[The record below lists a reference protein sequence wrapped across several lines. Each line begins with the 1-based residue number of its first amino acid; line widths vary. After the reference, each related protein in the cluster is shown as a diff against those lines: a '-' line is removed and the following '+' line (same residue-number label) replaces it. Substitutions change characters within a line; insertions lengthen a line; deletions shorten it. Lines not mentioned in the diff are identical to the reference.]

1 MPEQDNDSMIS
12 SFISYGMEPELMGRV
27 GQYVAVDAL
36 DLAALK
42 QILPHSKLSVL
53 QQYKTFFRAHNVQLE
68 FSEKRLDELAERAL
82 SRGTG
87 ARGLNTLVEEAV
99 EPWLLRLANRELER
113 EKEVTIRS
121 ECDCE

>member
-1 MPEQDNDSMIS
+1 
-12 SFISYGMEPELMGRV
+12 MGRV
-27 GQYVAVDAL
+27 GQYVAVEAL
-36 DLAALK
+36 DTAALK
-42 QILPHSKLSVL
+42 QILLHSKLSVL

-99 EPWLLRLANRELER
+99 EPWLLRLANGELER
-113 EKEVTIRS
+113 EKEVTIRD